1 MSPTIGSADAAGEI
15 GGHFRAIVDSW
26 VANTDLDG
34 TLVHVEEIPA
44 REAIYAQLEPPL
56 HPLLEARLAEKGI
69 TELYRHQVRA
79 IGHVR
84 SQQHTVVVA
93 GTASGKTLAYLVP
106 IVEAQLADP
115 KATALLLFPTKA
127 LAHDQLRRFTELGIP
142 EVAAE
147 AYDGD
152 TDLDSRARIRRRAN
166 VVLTNPD
173 MLHIG
178 ILGSHDRWA
187 DFFHRLEYVVVDE
200 MHTLRGIFGTH
211 VAMILRRL
219 RRIAA
224 YYGATPTFILGSAT
238 IGNPGELGTAL
249 TGLPVEVV
257 DEDTSPTGART
268 VALWNPAVIDE
279 DTNRR
284 RSSLGEATDLFLDL
298 VRRDERT
305 IVFARSRKATELL
318 YRSAQERLPM
328 TARDRVAAY
337 RGGYLPE
344 QRRAVEARL
353 FSGQLTGIV
362 TTTALELG
370 IDVGGLD
377 AAVLSSFPGTISAFR
392 QQSGRAGRS
401 RDESLVALVGGDDA
415 LDQYFMNHPSE
426 LFTRPPESAVINPSN
441 PTVLE
446 AHTACAANELP
457 LAPEDRDV
465 LGDGMEE
472 AANRL
477 TQQGHLRLRDGRL
490 YWARRRRPAPQI
502 DIRASGGATY
512 HVAGPDGLIGTLD
525 EERAFRDGHRG
536 AVYLHQGETF
546 VVDTLDLARH
556 EVRVTPAQINYYT
569 QPRTE
574 KTLDIIDEDRA
585 DHIGTVRHV
594 LGRLRVETLVV
605 GYRKLRLGSRE
616 VLETVDLELPSTVY
630 ETQGIWFGIPDAI
643 LDRADIDTRTAPGA
657 LHAAEHAGIALM
669 PLLAICD
676 RWDIGGLST
685 AWHPQLGGPA
695 IFIYEAYAGGA
706 GISPVAFEAGTG
718 HLTATRDA
726 VRDCPCLDGC
736 PSCIQSPKCGN
747 GNDPL
752 DKAAAIRLLDVILQ
766 L

>member
-1 MSPTIGSADAAGEI
+1 MDDANR
-15 GGHFRAIVDSW
+15 FRAIVEAW
-26 VANTDLDG
+26 VASPDLEG
-34 TLVHVEEIPA
+34 TLVHVEHLPP
-44 REAIYAQLEPPL
+44 RDAIHAPLVPDLPPL
-56 HPLLEARLAEKGI
+56 LAARLAEKGI

-79 IGHVR
+79 IDHVR
-84 SQQHTVVVA
+84 NGRHTVVVA

-106 IVEAQLADP
+106 IVETQLTDP

-127 LAHDQLRRFTELGIP
+127 LAHDQLRRFTDLGIP

-152 TDLDSRARIRRRAN
+152 TDLDSRARVRRRAN

-211 VAMILRRL
+211 VALILRRL

-224 YYGATPTFILGSAT
+224 HYGSSPTFVLGSAT
-238 IGNPGELGTAL
+238 IGNPGELGHAL
-249 TGLPVEVV
+249 TGLDVEVV

-268 VALWNPAVIDE
+268 VAMWNPPVLEE
-279 DTNRR
+279 DSNRR

-318 YRSAQERLPM
+318 YRSAHERLPT
-328 TARDRVAAY
+328 TARDRIAAY
-337 RGGYLPE
+337 RGGYLPA

-377 AAVLSSFPGTISAFR
+377 AAVLSSFPGTISGFR
-392 QQSGRAGRS
+392 QQAGRAGRA
-401 RDESLVALVGGDDA
+401 RDESLVALVGGEDA
-415 LDQYFMNHPSE
+415 LDQYFMNHPHE

-441 PTVLE
+441 PMILE

-457 LAPEDRDV
+457 LTPEDREI

-477 TQQGHLRLRDGRL
+477 TQQGHLRLRDGKL
-490 YWARRRRPAPQI
+490 FWARRQRPASQI
-502 DIRASGGATY
+502 DIRASGGPTY
-512 HVAGPDGLIGTLD
+512 HVSGPEGLLGTLD
-525 EERAFRDGHRG
+525 EERALRDGHEG

-546 VVDTLDLARH
+546 VVNTLDL
-556 EVRVTPAQINYYT
+556 VRREIRVAPAQINYYT
-569 QPRTE
+569 QPSTE
-574 KTLDIIDEDRA
+574 KILEIIDEERA
-585 DHIGTVRHV
+585 DRLGPVRHA

-605 GYRKLRLGSRE
+605 GYRKLRLGTRE
-616 VLETVDLELPSTVY
+616 VLETVELDLPSTVF
-630 ETQGIWFGIPDAI
+630 ETQGIWFSIPESVLDDAGIDA
-643 LDRADIDTRTAPGA
+643 RSAPGA
-657 LHAAEHAGIALM
+657 LHAAEHAAIALM
-669 PLLAICD
+669 PLMAICD

-685 AWHPQLGGPA
+685 PWHPQLGGPT

-706 GISPVAFEAGTG
+706 GISPVAYDAGVE

-726 VRDCPCLDGC
+726 IRDCPCLDGC
-736 PSCIQSPKCGN
+736 PSCVQSPKCGN

-752 DKAAAIRLLDVILQ
+752 DKAGAVRLLDAIASG
-766 L
+766 

>member
-1 MSPTIGSADAAGEI
+1 MTIEEVEDGNR
-15 GGHFRAIVDSW
+15 FRSIVEAW
-26 VANTDLDG
+26 VANPDLEG
-34 TLVHVEEIPA
+34 TLVHVEHLPA
-44 REAIYAQLEPPL
+44 RDAIYAPL
-56 HPLLEARLAEKGI
+56 VPGPAPLLAARLAETGI
-69 TELYRHQVRA
+69 TEFYRHQVRA
-79 IGHVR
+79 IDHVR
-84 SQQHTVVVA
+84 NHQHTVVVA

-106 IVEAQLADP
+106 IVETQLRDP
-115 KATALLLFPTKA
+115 RATALLLFPTKA
-127 LAHDQLRRFTELGIP
+127 LAHDQLRRFTDLGIP
-142 EVAAE
+142 EVAAA

-152 TDLDSRARIRRRAN
+152 TDLESRARVRRRAN

-173 MLHIG
+173 MLHVG

-211 VAMILRRL
+211 VALILRRL

-224 YYGATPTFILGSAT
+224 HYGSSPTFVLGSAT
-238 IGNPGELGTAL
+238 IGNPRELGQAL
-249 TGLPVEVV
+249 TGLNVAVV

-268 VALWNPAVIDE
+268 VAMWNPPVLEE
-279 DTNRR
+279 DANRR
-284 RSSLGEATDLFLDL
+284 RSSLGEATDLFVDL

-318 YRSAQERLPM
+318 YRSAHERLPT
-328 TARDRVAAY
+328 TARDRIAAY

-353 FSGQLTGIV
+353 FSGRLTGIV

-377 AAVLSSFPGTISAFR
+377 AAVLSSFPGTISGFR
-392 QQSGRAGRS
+392 QQAGRAGRA
-401 RDESLVALVGGDDA
+401 RAESLVALVGGEDA
-415 LDQYFMNHPSE
+415 LDQYFMNHPQE

-441 PTVLE
+441 PMILE

-457 LAPEDRDV
+457 LAPEDREI

-490 YWARRRRPAPQI
+490 FWARRQRPAPQI
-502 DIRASGGATY
+502 DIRASGGPTY

-525 EERAFRDGHRG
+525 EERAFRDGHEG

-546 VVDTLDLARH
+546 VVKTLELERR
-556 EVRVTPAQINYYT
+556 EVRVVPAQINYYT
-569 QPRTE
+569 QPSTE
-574 KTLDIIDEDRA
+574 KILEIIDTEREERL
-585 DHIGTVRHV
+585 GPVRHV

-605 GYRKLRLGSRE
+605 GYRKLRLGTRE
-616 VLETVDLELPSTVY
+616 VLETVELDLPSTVF
-630 ETQGIWFGIPDAI
+630 ETQGIWFSIPESVLDGAGIDA
-643 LDRADIDTRTAPGA
+643 RTAPGA

-669 PLLAICD
+669 PLMAICD

-685 AWHPQLGGPA
+685 PWHPQLGGPT

-706 GISPVAFEAGTG
+706 GISSVAYDAGAE
-718 HLTATRDA
+718 HLTATRNA
-726 VRDCPCLDGC
+726 IRDCPCADGC

-752 DKAAAIRLLDVILQ
+752 DKAGAVRLLDVILAG
-766 L
+766 